1 MMIYSSNLKEHKEH
15 VRLVLA
21 KFCEFGIQADM
32 DKCEFHITEIKYLG
46 FIVSTERIKM
56 DPALVA
62 AIRN

>member
-1 MMIYSSNLKEHKEH
+1 M
-15 VRLVLA
+15 RLVLA